1 MPTLNNIKFK
11 TGEDQ
16 LIYDAGKKVRPLTT
30 EDLVRAPQAEEGCIK
45 RLLETKQGKVK
56 INKVNRNKE
65 PRKVTLMLKEVD
77 NLEVDQ

>member
-1 MPTLNNIKFK
+1 M
-11 TGEDQ
+11 
-16 LIYDAGKKVRPLTT
+16 
-30 EDLVRAPQAEEGCIK
+30 RAPQAEEGCIK

-77 NLEVDQ
+77 NLEEDQ